1 MPARR
6 KLVWTAI
13 GAVVLI
19 TLVLF
24 AWLLLP
30 LRDWLQ
36 AFSEWARSLGAAGV
50 ALISIAYVL
59 GTLLLIPGF
68 PMTLAVAIVFG
79 WWALAICF
87 LGGLLAAAISF
98 MLARHLARD
107 LVERLLKKH
116 PLVRAA
122 DSVTRDET
130 FKTILL
136 ARLTPVTPFAMEN
149 YAFGATGARFGAY
162 LLATAIG
169 IVPGTILNVWIGVI
183 GRTAAQGEASVL
195 SWSLLI
201 VGLLAAIALTMWMTR
216 EAKRRL
222 NAQQSQATTTASK

>member
-6 KLVWTAI
+6 KLLWTAG
-13 GAVVLI
+13 GAIVLI
-19 TLVLF
+19 CLVILV
-24 AWLLLP
+24 WLLLP

-36 AFSEWARSLGAAGV
+36 AFGEWARSLGAAGV

-79 WWALAICF
+79 WWAIAICF

-107 LVERLLKKH
+107 LVKRLLEKH
-116 PLVRAA
+116 PVVRAA
-122 DSVTRDET
+122 DSVARDET

-136 ARLTPVTPFAMEN
+136 ARLTPLTPFAMEN
-149 YAFGATGARFGAY
+149 YAFGVTGARFGAY
-162 LLATAIG
+162 LLATAVG

-183 GRTAAQGEASVL
+183 GRTAAAGEASAL
-195 SWSLLI
+195 SWSLL
-201 VGLLAAIALTMWMTR
+201 VGGLLAAIALTTWMTR
-216 EAKRRL
+216 RTRRRL
-222 NAQQSQATTTASK
+222 DEQQT